1 MRPLTP
7 AARCRTG
14 TTRLGNPWYDD
25 VLQVSTVGQVS
36 GKLECFADGGP
47 TMDRFV
53 DDTGPEW
60 SRRYCAMSTER
71 LVLTGPAEELRIAF
85 VERFGREP
93 EGIWAAPGRVNL
105 IGEHTDYNDGFVL
118 PLAIDYRVTVAA
130 ARRADDRLRLRSFE
144 KGQRELT
151 LSDIGPGLV
160 EGWAGYVAGVMWS
173 LAREGV
179 EVGGL
184 DLALTSDVPVGSGLS
199 SSAAVECATVL
210 ATRDLYGGP
219 GDPGR
224 LALIAHRAENEIVG
238 VPSGIMDQMAS
249 MACIAGHVLLL
260 DTRSLVAEQIPFDLD
275 AAGLTLLV
283 IDTGVSHALADGAY
297 AERRRACEAAARLLE
312 LPALRDATVADVAAA
327 ADLLGEV
334 RHRRARHVVTENAR
348 VLEVVDRLRAGRL
361 GAIGPLLTAS
371 HVSLRDDY
379 EVSAPELDTAVEAA
393 LRAGAL
399 GARMT
404 GAGFGGCALALAPAA
419 GVGAVTRIVTAAF
432 ADRGFRAPTV
442 FAVQPAH
449 GARRLA

>member
-1 MRPLTP
+1 MTSM
-7 AARCRTG
+7 AK
-14 TTRLGNPWYDD
+14 LGNARYDD
-25 VLQVSTVGQVS
+25 ALQMFSVGQVP
-36 GKLECFADGGP
+36 GKLECFAGGGS
-47 TMDRFV
+47 TTVRFV

-71 LVLTGPAEELRIAF
+71 LAFTDPAEEVTVAF

-118 PLAIDYRVTVAA
+118 PLAIDHRVTVAA
-130 ARRADDRLRLRSFE
+130 ARRADDRLRLLSLE
-144 KGQRELT
+144 KGEREMT

-160 EGWAGYVAGVMWS
+160 EGWAGYVAGAVWS

-224 LALIAHRAENEIVG
+224 LALIAQRAENEIVG

-260 DTRSLVAEQIPFDLD
+260 DTRSLVAEQVPFELD

-312 LPALRDATVADVAAA
+312 LPALRDATEADVAAA

-334 RHRRARHVVTENAR
+334 RYRRARHVVTENAR

-361 GAIGPLLTAS
+361 EAIGPLLTAS

-404 GAGFGGCALALAPAA
+404 GAGFGGCALALAPAVEV
-419 GVGAVTRIVTAAF
+419 GVVTRVVTAAF

-442 FAVQPAH
+442 FAVHPAH